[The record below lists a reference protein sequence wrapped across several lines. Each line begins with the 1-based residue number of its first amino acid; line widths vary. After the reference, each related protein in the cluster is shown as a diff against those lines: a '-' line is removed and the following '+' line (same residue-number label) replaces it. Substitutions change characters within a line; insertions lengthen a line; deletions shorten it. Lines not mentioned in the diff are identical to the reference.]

1 MAGIGSTQFRLR
13 ARRIASGV
21 RRKRIRHTEP
31 LLPPRRSQC
40 LRFTKYRA
48 AHHQAGPSGAECA
61 IDLREPLKIQSSPKC
76 PTRGRRSAT
85 GKGSPCGV
93 VSKARKIFHRAAY
106 AGYVSKKFFTQRSNW
121 DEMWIFRG
129 SLIENSGARAARHKG
144 LTLVELL
151 VAISVL
157 GFIAVLGWRGL
168 DSIVRARIALTSDL
182 EQTRGM
188 QLAFAQLQSDCAH
201 LVSSSALPNRIPLAV
216 GQRRLTLVRTVFT
229 DNQPSRLQ
237 VISYR
242 VNDGILIRRESAA
255 TRDLRELDT
264 LWQTA
269 VNDTDT
275 SQAVTL
281 QSDVAAMTMRLWLN
295 GGWGTEADAVITIG
309 GSTATSLVPTG
320 LEVTMQLRGR
330 DTGMLKIFL
339 LGAV

>member
-1 MAGIGSTQFRLR
+1 MRN
-13 ARRIASGV
+13 
-21 RRKRIRHTEP
+21 
-31 LLPPRRSQC
+31 RS
-40 LRFTKYRA
+40 
-48 AHHQAGPSGAECA
+48 
-61 IDLREPLKIQSSPKC
+61 
-76 PTRGRRSAT
+76 
-85 GKGSPCGV
+85 
-93 VSKARKIFHRAAY
+93 
-106 AGYVSKKFFTQRSNW
+106 
-121 DEMWIFRG
+121 
-129 SLIENSGARAARHKG
+129 IEHNGARATRHKG

-157 GFIAVLGWRGL
+157 GFVAVLGWRGL

-201 LVSSSALPNRIPLAV
+201 LVSPSALPNRIPLAV
-216 GQRRLTLVRTVFT
+216 GQGQLTLVRTVFA

-237 VISYR
+237 VIAYR
-242 VNDGILIRRESAA
+242 VRDGVLSRRESAA

-275 SQAVTL
+275 GQAPFDKLRTGVTL
-281 QSDVAAMTMRLWLN
+281 QSDVAAMTMRLWIN
-295 GGWGTEADAVITIG
+295 GGWRTEADAVITIG
-309 GSTATSLVPTG
+309 GSTATPSIPTG
-320 LEVTMQLRGR
+320 LEATMQLRGR

>member
-1 MAGIGSTQFRLR
+1 MRN
-13 ARRIASGV
+13 
-21 RRKRIRHTEP
+21 
-31 LLPPRRSQC
+31 RS
-40 LRFTKYRA
+40 
-48 AHHQAGPSGAECA
+48 
-61 IDLREPLKIQSSPKC
+61 
-76 PTRGRRSAT
+76 
-85 GKGSPCGV
+85 
-93 VSKARKIFHRAAY
+93 
-106 AGYVSKKFFTQRSNW
+106 
-121 DEMWIFRG
+121 
-129 SLIENSGARAARHKG
+129 IEHNGARATRQKG

-157 GFIAVLGWRGL
+157 GFVAVLGWRGL

-201 LVSSSALPNRIPLAV
+201 LVSPSALPNRIPLAV
-216 GQRRLTLVRTVFT
+216 GQGQLTLVRTVFA

-237 VISYR
+237 VIAYR
-242 VNDGILIRRESAA
+242 VRDGVLTRRESAA

-275 SQAVTL
+275 GQAPFDKLRTGVTL
-281 QSDVAAMTMRLWLN
+281 QSDVAAMTMRLWIN
-295 GGWGTEADAVITIG
+295 GGWRTEADAVITIG
-309 GSTATSLVPTG
+309 GSTATPSIPTG

>member
-1 MAGIGSTQFRLR
+1 MRN
-13 ARRIASGV
+13 
-21 RRKRIRHTEP
+21 
-31 LLPPRRSQC
+31 RS
-40 LRFTKYRA
+40 
-48 AHHQAGPSGAECA
+48 
-61 IDLREPLKIQSSPKC
+61 
-76 PTRGRRSAT
+76 
-85 GKGSPCGV
+85 
-93 VSKARKIFHRAAY
+93 
-106 AGYVSKKFFTQRSNW
+106 
-121 DEMWIFRG
+121 
-129 SLIENSGARAARHKG
+129 IEHNGARATRHKG

-157 GFIAVLGWRGL
+157 GFVAVLGWRGL

-201 LVSSSALPNRIPLAV
+201 LVSPSTLPNRIPLAV
-216 GQRRLTLVRTVFT
+216 GQGQLTLVRTVFA

-237 VISYR
+237 VIAYR
-242 VNDGILIRRESAA
+242 VNDGMLTRRESAA

-275 SQAVTL
+275 GQAPFDKLRTGVTL
-281 QSDVAAMTMRLWLN
+281 QSDVAAMTMRLWIN
-295 GGWGTEADAVITIG
+295 GGWRTEADAVITIG
-309 GSTATSLVPTG
+309 GSTATPSIPTG

>member
-1 MAGIGSTQFRLR
+1 MRHRPVENGGI
-13 ARRIASGV
+13 
-21 RRKRIRHTEP
+21 
-31 LLPPRRSQC
+31 
-40 LRFTKYRA
+40 
-48 AHHQAGPSGAECA
+48 
-61 IDLREPLKIQSSPKC
+61 PK
-76 PTRGRRSAT
+76 
-85 GKGSPCGV
+85 
-93 VSKARKIFHRAAY
+93 
-106 AGYVSKKFFTQRSNW
+106 
-121 DEMWIFRG
+121 
-129 SLIENSGARAARHKG
+129 ARHKG

-157 GFIAVLGWRGL
+157 GFVAVLGWRGL

-201 LVSSSALPNRIPLAV
+201 LANLSVLPNRIPLTV
-216 GQRRLTLVRTVFT
+216 GQGQLTLVRTVFA

-242 VNDGILIRRESAA
+242 VNDGVLTRRESPA

-275 SQAVTL
+275 SQPVVL
-281 QSDVAAMTMRLWLN
+281 QSDVTDIAMRIWVN
-295 GGWGTEADAVITIG
+295 GSWRAETDAVIT
-309 GSTATSLVPTG
+309 TAGATTSPPVPTG
-320 LEVTMQLRGR
+320 LEVTMRLRGR